1 MRFCSLGS
9 GSGGNASLIEASQG
23 ITSTQLLVDCG
34 FSLREL
40 TRRLERAGS
49 SPADLDALFITHEH
63 GDHVGCA
70 LQLAL
75 RYRIP
80 LWTSRGSW
88 RAITQSRQAGLAAA
102 AESFDSS
109 LLHLIKDGECAELGD
124 IQIKPF
130 AVPHDANEPLHLR
143 CSDGVASLGLI
154 TDLGHACASVA
165 QALQGCQALLLECN
179 HDEAL
184 LRASSYPASLKR
196 RILGSHGHLSNESA
210 VELLRACLHPG
221 LAHVVAAHLSESNN
235 TPALA
240 AASLAAGLGCG
251 PEAITVAS
259 QTMGCAWI
267 ELG

>member
-49 SPADLDALFITHEH
+49 SPADLDAIFITHEH

-70 LQLAL
+70 LNLAQ
-75 RYRIP
+75 RFRIP
-80 LWTSRGSW
+80 LWTSRGTW
-88 RAITQSRQAGLAAA
+88 RAIAQSAD
-102 AESFDSS
+102 FDPA
-109 LLHLIKDGECAELGD
+109 LLHWIKDGESAGLGD
-124 IQIKPF
+124 IQIQAF

-143 CSDGVASLGLI
+143 CSDGANSLGLI

-165 QALQGCQALLLECN
+165 LALQGCQALLLECN

-184 LRASSYPASLKR
+184 LRASSYPAGLKR
-196 RILGSHGHLSNESA
+196 RILGSHGHLSNDSA
-210 VELLRACLHPG
+210 AALLAQCLHPG
-221 LAHVVAAHLSESNN
+221 LKHVVAAHLSESNN
-235 TPALA
+235 SPALA
-240 AASLAAGLGCG
+240 AAGLAAVLGCSA
-251 PEAITVAS
+251 EAIAVAS
-259 QTMGCAWI
+259 QTLGCPWYD
-267 ELG
+267 LG